1 MTIRSEEK
9 LLESFKKIIDS
20 PQFCLTNKKI
30 QKHPYSAKEKKML
43 RFEEKLK
50 VLLKTEK
57 NKKKYTQKNFSIF
70 IGSTGAIIEAL
81 ERGVNV
87 LQICEF
93 PTLDVYSGKFWR
105 NIIVKQIHNNIFTYK
120 LKKKGKL
127 IKLGK
132 IKKDKILYG
141 YKI

>member
-1 MTIRSEEK
+1 MLKFEK
-9 LLESFKKIIDS
+9 
-20 PQFCLTNKKI
+20 
-30 QKHPYSAKEKKML
+30 
-43 RFEEKLK
+43 KLK